1 MALVLTEEQEML
13 RDSAHGFVQEKM
25 PTAMLRA
32 LRADDVPERF
42 DRDAWREMAE
52 MGFAGVLVPEEQGGA
67 GFGFVGAGVIA
78 EEMGRTLAA
87 SPFLSSSVM
96 AATALGQGASPEQ
109 KDQHLPGIA
118 TGEAIYAL
126 AVDEGRKH
134 APSRIETRAE
144 RSGNGFKLSGNKT
157 FVADGLAAD
166 KVIVAA
172 RTAGSEAEEDGIT
185 LFVVDTSA
193 AGITRERM
201 ATVDERGHA
210 RLRLDGVEV
219 DGDAVIGEVDG
230 GYGTLEKALNGGRSV
245 LCAEMTGAAGAAF
258 DMTMDYLKERKQF
271 GREIGSFQAL
281 QHRAAHLL
289 AEMEMARAVTLQ
301 ALQAMDEDMDQAGGA
316 VSLAKAKVG
325 QVAKLATQEAIQMH
339 GGIGMTDEYDVGFYL
354 KRVRVAQEMLGD
366 PDFHTNRL
374 ARVLNY

>member
-1 MALVLTEEQEML
+1 MPLVLTEEQEML
-13 RDSAHGFVQEKM
+13 RESAEGFVKEHA
-25 PTAMLRA
+25 PVSLLRR
-32 LRADDVPERF
+32 LREEDVPERF
-42 DRDAWREMAE
+42 DRGVWKDMAE
-52 MGFAGVLVPEEQGGA
+52 MGFAGVLVPEEQGGSA
-67 GFGFVGAGVIA
+67 FGFVGAGVIA
-78 EEMGRTLAA
+78 EAMGRTLAA

-96 AATALGQGASPEQ
+96 GATALGQAGTEDQ
-109 KDQHLPGIA
+109 KDEYLAGAA
-118 TGEAIYAL
+118 TGDRILTL
-126 AVDEGRKH
+126 AVDERRKH
-134 APSRIETRAE
+134 GPHHVETRAE
-144 RSGNGFKLSGNKT
+144 RSGNGFKLTGDKT

-166 KVIVAA
+166 TIIVAA
-172 RTAGSEAEEDGIT
+172 RTGGGADEQDGIT
-185 LFVVDTSA
+185 LFLVDA
-193 AGITRERM
+193 KADGVTRERM

-210 RLRLDGVEV
+210 RIRLDGVEV
-219 DGDAVIGEVDG
+219 DGDAVLGTVDQ
-230 GYGTLEKALNGGRSV
+230 GYGPLEKALNGGRSV

-366 PDFHTNRL
+366 PDFHANRL
-374 ARVLNY
+374 ASTLRY

>member
-13 RDSAHGFVQEKM
+13 RDSAQGFVQERA
-25 PTAMLRA
+25 PVSLLRR

-42 DRDAWREMAE
+42 DRDVWREMAE
-52 MGFAGVLVPEEQGGA
+52 MGFAGVLVPEAQGGA

-96 AATALGQGASPEQ
+96 AATALGQAGTDEQ
-109 KDQHLPGIA
+109 KDAYLPGVA
-118 TGEAIYAL
+118 SGERIMTL
-126 AVDEGRKH
+126 AVDERRKH
-134 APSRIETRAE
+134 GPSRVETRAE
-144 RSGNGFKLSGNKT
+144 RSGNGFKLTGDKT

-166 KVIVAA
+166 QLIVAA
-172 RTAGSEAEEDGIT
+172 RTGGGEADEEGIT
-185 LFVVDTSA
+185 LFVVDAGA
-193 AGITRERM
+193 AGVTCERM

-210 RLRLDGVEV
+210 RIRLDGVEV
-219 DGDAVIGEVDG
+219 DGDAVLGEVDG
-230 GYGTLEKALNGGRSV
+230 GYAPLEKALNGGRAV

-258 DMTMDYLKERKQF
+258 DMTMGYLKERKQF
-271 GREIGSFQAL
+271 GQEIGRFQAL

-301 ALQAMDEDMDQAGGA
+301 ALQAMDEDMNEAGPT

-374 ARVLNY
+374 AGILRY